1 MKYIIP
7 LLALFIG
14 GCSTYS
20 SNMRVGN
27 SMDYVSLDVQREA
40 LTTVKQFDTIPQDAV
55 VIGTVDAARC
65 HRSFME
71 KNPSDH
77 IVLND
82 LKVAAYSQGADGI
95 ADVLIEHESGLTKN
109 CWMIV
114 DAQAVMFMLKESN

>member
-7 LLALFIG
+7 LLSLLIG

-27 SMDYVSLDVQREA
+27 SMNYVSLDVQREA
-40 LTTVKQFDTIPQDAV
+40 LTTVKQFDTIPEGAT

-82 LKVAAYSQGADGI
+82 LKVAAYSQGAEGI
-95 ADVLIEHESGLTKN
+95 AEVIIEHESGLTKN

-114 DAQAVMFMLKESN
+114 DGQATMFFLPKE

>member
-40 LTTVKQFDTIPQDAV
+40 LTTVKQFDNLPEDAI

-71 KNPSDH
+71 KNRT
-77 IVLND
+77 VKLNS
-82 LKVAAYSQGADGI
+82 LK
-95 ADVLIEHESGLTKN
+95 
-109 CWMIV
+109 
-114 DAQAVMFMLKESN
+114 